1 MKTIYYKHSFQTPG
15 QFKRLPQI
23 LAQDGRRVDVQ
34 VDAQAVPVL
43 VAHILKDVL
52 QLGGG
57 VADPVGNRLELHD
70 GSGFPEDVDV
80 AQFAHEQGQVEER
93 LVAHVDGDVLVTAA
107 VAEDLVQARH
117 MLLGEA
123 AELHVVDDQQCFH
136 FSVKELGDNGWAL
149 HVDCNNGHGG
159 EQNQPASVV
168 DFDSIQ
174 LVLLSTRQ
182 L

>member
-34 VDAQAVPVL
+34 VNAQAVPVL

-57 VADPVGNRLELHD
+57 VTDPVGNRLELHD

-107 VAEDLVQARH
+107 VAEDLVQACH
-117 MLLGEA
+117 LLLGETA
-123 AELHVVDDQQCFH
+123 KLHVVDDQQRLH
-136 FSVKELGDNGWAL
+136 LPVKELNGREFVHHAGGL
-149 HVDCNNGHGG
+149 DVVELGGAVAVAVDDVDLG
-159 EQNQPASVV
+159 ASW
-168 DFDSIQ
+168 
-174 LVLLSTRQ
+174 
-182 L
+182 